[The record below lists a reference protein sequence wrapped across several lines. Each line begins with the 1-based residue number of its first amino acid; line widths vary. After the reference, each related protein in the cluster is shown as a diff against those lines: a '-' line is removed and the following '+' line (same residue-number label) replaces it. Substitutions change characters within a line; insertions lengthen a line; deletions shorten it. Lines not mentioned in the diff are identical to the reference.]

1 MTGGVLENENPQII
15 TSLKRTMKWEMRRPA
30 QSEVNFLLSTSYYWE
45 WNNNVRTEKIW
56 FKQKINKR

>member
-30 QSEVNFLLSTSYYWE
+30 QSEVNFLLSTSYY
-45 WNNNVRTEKIW
+45 
-56 FKQKINKR
+56 